1 MTRLA
6 RHVSADSWRVNR
18 RSPTRQ
24 LLDSPS
30 RSWRRPGVGAFW
42 LTLVVLVAVYAG
54 HEVFGFS
61 QSTNDEVF
69 GQGLNDLLLWAAAGA
84 CFAGAVRSTRSRAP
98 WFLVAAGLASWA
110 IGDTIWGIRFG
121 GGGQGPLT
129 SVSDVFWLAWYPL
142 VFTALVLL
150 VRDRVPTFELHRWI
164 DGVVVMLIIATPWVA
179 VFLQPVAAHSSNSA
193 LADAVDFAYPLGDAI
208 VVGATLG
215 AIALMGWRPGRMW
228 IALGL
233 GLVAIGLA
241 DAIYSVEALQHSYR
255 GGIYDAAWAAGA
267 ILVASAAWFP
277 HPGRLP
283 QRRAIGWPAVALP
296 LAAQVLAIG
305 IQVYGIF
312 EPIPSIERGLT
323 IVVLLI
329 ATVQIAITRPRAD
342 AEPAAPPPTPP

>member
-1 MTRLA
+1 MTRPA

-18 RSPTRQ
+18 RSGAQQ
-24 LLDSPS
+24 LLHWPS
-30 RSWRRPGVGAFW
+30 RSWRWSGVGAFW
-42 LTLVVLVAVYAG
+42 LALVALVAVYAG
-54 HEVFGFS
+54 HEAFGFS
-61 QSTNDEVF
+61 HSINDEVF
-69 GQGLNDLLLWAAAGA
+69 GQGLNDLLLWAAAAA

-98 WFLVAAGLASWA
+98 WFLVTAGLTSWA
-110 IGDTIWGIRFG
+110 IGDTIWSIRFG

-142 VFTALVLL
+142 VLTALVLL

-164 DGVVVMLIIATPWVA
+164 DGVVVMLVIATPWVA
-179 VFLQPVAAHSSNSA
+179 LFLQPIAAHAGDSA

-228 IALGL
+228 LALGL

-241 DAIYSVEALQHSYR
+241 DAIYSVEALQHAYR

-267 ILVASAAWFP
+267 VLVAYAAWFP

-283 QRRAIGWPAVALP
+283 QRRVTGWSAVALP

-312 EPIPSIERGLT
+312 VPIPSIERGLT

-329 ATVQIAITRPRAD
+329 ATVQIAVTRPS
-342 AEPAAPPPTPP
+342 AETAPLPTPP